1 VATQTVSPRA
11 LTWPLTGRR
20 RELDD
25 ILESLSAES
34 VKAVVLTGEPGVG
47 KSRLAR
53 ETLDRLADEGWST
66 LWTTA
71 TAATRDTPLGAIAHL
86 VPRGVLGDAAAVVA
100 HVRSELERRRRF
112 VVCVDDAQLLDQTT
126 VSLLGP
132 LLDLAP
138 VRIVVTVP
146 ELADAPE
153 PVATLWRQGRAH
165 VVELGRLDDLAV
177 DTLVHRV
184 LGGPVAGGTTLAL
197 LDASDGNP
205 LFLRE
210 LVLGSLTAGTL
221 HEEGGVW
228 RIDGI
233 PQASGVLQSLVRAR
247 VESLGATVHA
257 LLEDVAVAPAAALA
271 DMFADHG
278 DQPVEQAE
286 RAGLLRVVESGRRR
300 TVRVAHGLHREVL
313 RAGLGRVAAARL
325 ARRHAERLEAHG
337 LRRAD
342 DSYRVALL
350 RLDADGQAPPEV
362 LDAAVQLARA
372 GHDLDSIERL
382 TRAGLVA
389 SGSPT
394 AARLLAEVLYERGRF
409 DEADRV
415 LADALAALGDA
426 DSADSGDS
434 GDSGDSAAPGDPDT
448 VATMRAVRAAVLAYG
463 LGRFDDA
470 LDLLAGTP
478 RDGLSATAAT
488 VVRLRRA
495 QFTLWHRGPAAARN
509 VLAET
514 GPYDPAARQHAGAGA
529 GAEVSVL
536 ALTGRAGEAVRLWDE
551 PLPESPGGREVA
563 VVLALTEA
571 GDLSAAEELA
581 QRCYALAARARLPL
595 AQLWFA
601 GGLARTS
608 LLRGR
613 PRLAMQWYREQ
624 LGLSRQLGQRLP
636 QALAASGLMTAAA
649 LVADRPTMAEAAA
662 AWDDLRADVSD
673 PAMFPGDLARGPAWR
688 LMADGDLEGAH
699 AVLEAA
705 TARALGAG
713 HVAQAAHAAYDRVR
727 LGRPRAVAED
737 LAELAAQDDGRLLP
751 VLAAHAT
758 AAAAG
763 DIAALAEAADACRGL
778 GLVLSAAEAASE
790 AADLA
795 RRGGDPRRATALAR
809 QVTGWVAEVEGA
821 RTPALLAADA
831 GQVERLTA
839 REREIAV
846 LVAQGRSSKDIAAAL
861 VLSVRTVDNHL
872 QRIFGKLGVSSR
884 AEVAAA
890 LGEEPA

>member
-1 VATQTVSPRA
+1 MSTQTESSRV

-20 RELDD
+20 GDLDD
-25 ILESLSAES
+25 ILESLSAGS
-34 VKAVVLTGEPGVG
+34 VKAVVITGEPGVG

-53 ETLDRLADEGWST
+53 ETLDRLAGEGWPT

-71 TAATRDTPLGAIAHL
+71 TAATRDTPLGAVAHL
-86 VPRGVLGDAAAVVA
+86 VPRGVLGDPAALVA
-100 HVRSELERRRRF
+100 HARSELERSERL

-132 LLDLAP
+132 LLDHAP
-138 VRIVVTVP
+138 VRLVVTVP
-146 ELADAPE
+146 DLADAPE
-153 PVATLWRQGRAH
+153 PVATMWRQGRAH

-221 HEEGGVW
+221 HEEDGVW
-228 RIDGI
+228 RLDGM

-247 VESLGATVHA
+247 VESLGPAVHA
-257 LLEDVAVAPAAALA
+257 LLEDVAVGPAAALG

-278 DQPVEQAE
+278 DQSVERAE

-342 DSYRVALL
+342 DHYRVALL

-362 LDAAVQLARA
+362 LDAAVELARA
-372 GHDLDSIERL
+372 GRDLDSIERL

-415 LADALAALGDA
+415 LADALAALGDEDPA
-426 DSADSGDS
+426 DRAGGPDDV
-434 GDSGDSAAPGDPDT
+434 DT
-448 VATMRAVRAAVLAYG
+448 VATLRAVRAAVLAYG

-470 LDLLAGTP
+470 LDLLAETP

-495 QFTLWHRGPAAARN
+495 QFTLWHRGPAAART

-514 GPYDPAARQHAGAGA
+514 GPYDPSARHHAGAGA
-529 GAEVSVL
+529 GAEVSAL
-536 ALTGRAGEAVRLWDE
+536 ALTGRAAEAVRRWDE
-551 PLPESPGGREVA
+551 PLPEWPGGGEVA

-581 QRCYALAARARLPL
+581 EKCYALAARGRLPL

-601 GGLARTS
+601 GGLGRTS

-613 PRLAMQWYREQ
+613 PRLALRWYREQ
-624 LGLSRQLGQRLP
+624 LGLSRRLGQRLP
-636 QALAASGLMTAAA
+636 LALAASGMMTAAA
-649 LVADRPTMAEAAA
+649 LVADRPALADAAA
-662 AWDDLRADVSD
+662 VWDDLGADVSD

-688 LMADGDLEGAH
+688 LMAAGDLEGAH

-705 TARALGAG
+705 TVRAIEEG

-737 LAELAAQDDGRLLP
+737 LAALATQDDGRLLDA
-751 VLAAHAT
+751 LAAHAT
-758 AAAAG
+758 ASATGDVDGLAAT
-763 DIAALAEAADACRGL
+763 ADVCSAL

-795 RRGGDPRRATALAR
+795 RRRGDPRRATALAR

-821 RTPALLAADA
+821 RTPALLSADA

-872 QRIFGKLGVSSR
+872 QRIFGKLGISSR

-890 LGEEPA
+890 LGEEQA